1 MTNKDHEAGD
11 ELVRKV
17 MDLVPPDWDSGPM
30 VLSTEIRNFLKS
42 IADEGTDI
50 DSGGGDGIADL
61 HPIVGG
67 VEYHVQITT
76 TRTVK

>member
-1 MTNKDHEAGD
+1 MGD
-11 ELVRKV
+11 ERVRQV
-17 MDLVPPDWDSGPM
+17 MDLIPPDWDKGPM

-42 IADEGTDI
+42 IVDEGTSI

-61 HPIVGG
+61 HPVVGG

-76 TRTVK
+76 ARKMEK